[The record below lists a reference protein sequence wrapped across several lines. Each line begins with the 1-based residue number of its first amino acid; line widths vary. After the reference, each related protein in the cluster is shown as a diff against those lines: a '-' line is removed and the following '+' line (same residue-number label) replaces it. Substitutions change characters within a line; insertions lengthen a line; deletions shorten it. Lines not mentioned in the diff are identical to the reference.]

1 MKNIKNFFK
10 LLFIYSLVLFLVFSA
25 NIKIFALNSNSSKN
39 TKADEIVSTV
49 INNKKNEVQIEENV
63 GKILDKYTGHTD
75 NFEEKINSQDFFEI
89 CDIVGAMISI
99 YTKATEDEQRKF
111 NDYIEKALK
120 ILKTESN
127 SDFINEMERQYK
139 ILLNK
144 EKYVNPYSA
153 IYSVDKYPELF
164 EHFSEEDLRTID
176 EYCRIGELLNN
187 YSGSEVNYVEKMF
200 SFYSKDTLETFIKAM
215 DIFDMVD
222 DEEERDLL
230 FGYIIS
236 VSPAL
241 EFDYPQKYSPEL
253 KERYEN
259 IKLRVRSRQANS
271 HHMQM
276 KMKNI
281 WYLMLTK
288 PVSTLINTMKN
299 IILSIRI

>member
-1 MKNIKNFFK
+1 MKNIKSFFK
-10 LLFIYSLVLFLVFSA
+10 LLFIYSLVLFLVFSV
-25 NIKIFALNSNSSKN
+25 NIKIDALNSNSNKN
-39 TKADEIVSTV
+39 TKSDKIVKV
-49 INNKKNEVQIEENV
+49 DNNKQNKVQIEENV
-63 GKILDKYTGHTD
+63 GKILDKYTGNTD
-75 NFEEKINSQDFFEI
+75 NFEEKINSKDFFEI

-111 NDYIEKALK
+111 NEYIEKSLK

-176 EYCRIGELLNN
+176 EYCKIGELLNN
-187 YSGSEVNYVEKMF
+187 HSDSKVNYVEKMF
-200 SFYSKDTLETFIKAM
+200 SFYSKDALETFIKAM

-241 EFDYPQKYSPEL
+241 EFDYPQRYSPEL

-281 WYLMLTK
+281 LLLMLEK

>member
-1 MKNIKNFFK
+1 MKNIKSFFK
-10 LLFIYSLVLFLVFSA
+10 SLFIYTLVLFLVFSA
-25 NIKIFALNSNSSKN
+25 DIKIFALNIDSSEIAKN
-39 TKADEIVSTV
+39 DEIVSTD

-127 SDFINEMERQYK
+127 SDFITEMERQYK

-164 EHFSEEDLRTID
+164 EHFSEEDLRTIE
-176 EYCRIGELLNN
+176 EYCKIGELLNN

-200 SFYSKDTLETFIKAM
+200 SLYSRDMLDNVIKGI
-215 DIFDMVD
+215 DIYEAVS
-222 DEEERDLL
+222 EEERYELDY
-230 FGYIIS
+230 YIS
-236 VSPAL
+236 KGLSAL
-241 EFDYPQKYSPEL
+241 EFDYPQRYSPEL
-253 KERYEN
+253 KEKYEN